1 MTRRRPLRDR
11 SELHAA
17 KVSCTMQVCSERVSL
32 AAARNAAP
40 AQNLAAPLVD
50 FLATVTPQRRPR

>member
-1 MTRRRPLRDR
+1 MNRSSQYDR

-40 AQNLAAPLVD
+40 A
-50 FLATVTPQRRPR
+50 